1 MGPEKAACQEVVHRA
16 EDPDFDLRTL
26 LPAPTNTPID
36 AGPYFCLGLLLGS
49 DPEEGTDVTIHRMCV
64 QGRDEL
70 SIFFAPSRHIDA
82 FRAKAEALGKGLP
95 VSVNMGLDPAIFLS
109 TSFEA
114 PNTPYGFDELT
125 VAGAIRGRGIELA
138 KCLTVDQRCIAGA
151 EVVIEGEILPNVRVP
166 EDQNS
171 HTGHAMPEFPG
182 YVGPAHPA
190 LPVLKITAVTHRK
203 NPILQT
209 LVGPGEEHT
218 TLAGIPTEA
227 SIYNLCQKAMPGFV
241 SAVYAHSAGGG
252 KFLAVMQCNKKK
264 AFDDGRARYAALV
277 ALAAYPE
284 LKNVILV
291 DEDVDV
297 FDSDDVLW
305 AMQTRMQGDLDII
318 NIPGVAGHVLDPS
331 QTPQYNPRLPAVGR
345 HEQDHLRLH
354 GAVPPARRVRPRP
367 VPGRRPDTLALT
379 PIHSPPTSGR
389 MRCRRRRCYEAPA
402 VASKM
407 LVAAMGL
414 IETLD
419 VEPAGH
425 LVLPLDDPRRQD
437 WDIIPRPEGTG
448 LSLHDLSRSQ
458 KILVWDLLAA
468 ALPRAHVHP
477 GHPDARSSST
487 CCGTTR
493 PTSWAGPRGVAGPEQ
508 LLRHHLRPA
517 RVRGHLRRPVLRPPP
532 GHQPDRDQGALDHRR
547 ALGDGPA
554 AGGLRRHQQAAAR
567 RGAAGF
573 AIVNSLSDDKLSQ
586 GADPPG
592 LPGRLR
598 HPLRAPYR
606 RGRVPRRD
614 RPRACRSTG

>member
-1 MGPEKAACQEVVHRA
+1 MTDVHDAPGTETPSSDGDRPQVHDLRSALELLKQVPGQYHETDHPVQPIAQLAGVYKKIGAGGTVQRPTKLGPAMMFNEVEGYPGWRVLVGLMASRERGGLLLDCPPRELTQRMGYALANPIAPVDVGPEKAACQEVVHRA

-82 FRAKAEALGKGLP
+82 FRAKAEAQGKGLP

-138 KCLTVDQRCIAGA
+138 KCLTVDQRCVAGA

-190 LPVLKITAVTHRK
+190 LPVLKITAITHRK

-331 QTPQYNPRLPAVGR
+331 QTPQYNPRLPAVGVTNKTIF
-345 HEQDHLRLH
+345 DCTAPFHLRDEF
-354 GAVPPARRVRPRP
+354 V
-367 VPGRRPDTLALT
+367 
-379 PIHSPPTSGR
+379 
-389 MRCRRRRCYEAPA
+389 
-402 VASKM
+402 
-407 LVAAMGL
+407 
-414 IETLD
+414 
-419 VEPAGH
+419 
-425 LVLPLDDPRRQD
+425 
-437 WDIIPRPEGTG
+437 
-448 LSLHDLSRSQ
+448 
-458 KILVWDLLAA
+458 
-468 ALPRAHVHP
+468 
-477 GHPDARSSST
+477 
-487 CCGTTR
+487 
-493 PTSWAGPRGVAGPEQ
+493 
-508 LLRHHLRPA
+508 
-517 RVRGHLRRPVLRPPP
+517 
-532 GHQPDRDQGALDHRR
+532 
-547 ALGDGPA
+547 
-554 AGGLRRHQQAAAR
+554 
-567 RGAAGF
+567 
-573 AIVNSLSDDKLSQ
+573 
-586 GADPPG
+586 
-592 LPGRLR
+592 
-598 HPLRAPYR
+598 RAPFQD
-606 RGRVPRRD
+606 VDPT
-614 RPRACRSTG
+614 PWL

>member
-1 MGPEKAACQEVVHRA
+1 MTDVHDAPVTDAASSDGDRPQVHDLRSALELLKQVPGQYHETDHPVQPIAQLAGVYKKIGAGGTVQRPTKLGPAMMFNEVEGYPGWRVLVGLMASRERVGLLLDCPPRELTQRMGYALANPIAPVDVGPEKAACQEVVHRA

-190 LPVLKITAVTHRK
+190 LPVLKITAITHRK

-227 SIYNLCQKAMPGFV
+227 SIYNLCHKAMPGFV

-331 QTPQYNPRLPAVGR
+331 QTPQYNPRLPAVGVTNKTIF
-345 HEQDHLRLH
+345 DCTAPFHLRDEF
-354 GAVPPARRVRPRP
+354 V
-367 VPGRRPDTLALT
+367 
-379 PIHSPPTSGR
+379 
-389 MRCRRRRCYEAPA
+389 
-402 VASKM
+402 
-407 LVAAMGL
+407 
-414 IETLD
+414 
-419 VEPAGH
+419 
-425 LVLPLDDPRRQD
+425 
-437 WDIIPRPEGTG
+437 
-448 LSLHDLSRSQ
+448 
-458 KILVWDLLAA
+458 
-468 ALPRAHVHP
+468 
-477 GHPDARSSST
+477 
-487 CCGTTR
+487 
-493 PTSWAGPRGVAGPEQ
+493 
-508 LLRHHLRPA
+508 
-517 RVRGHLRRPVLRPPP
+517 
-532 GHQPDRDQGALDHRR
+532 
-547 ALGDGPA
+547 
-554 AGGLRRHQQAAAR
+554 
-567 RGAAGF
+567 
-573 AIVNSLSDDKLSQ
+573 
-586 GADPPG
+586 
-592 LPGRLR
+592 
-598 HPLRAPYR
+598 RAPFQD
-606 RGRVPRRD
+606 VDPT
-614 RPRACRSTG
+614 PWL